1 MTDRVSSLLGQPAP
15 AAVARIALARLDE
28 ARAACGRLDDR
39 GDLEALHD
47 FRVAVRRLRTLV
59 RAFSDELDNAI
70 PKKLERRVRDL
81 ARLTTGGR
89 DAEVQLAWLREVGG
103 GGRRGPGL
111 AWFRA
116 RLEERRDRAYDEI
129 RRTVPP
135 AFRGVE
141 RRLRRRFNGALT
153 EPPKR
158 VAPFAPA
165 LARELRAESAAL
177 RQEFGIARSPGD
189 TDAVHGA
196 RIAVK
201 RMRYLLE
208 PVGDGDAS
216 ARDLVERLK
225 RLQLALGELHDLQ
238 ILLQEFGEAAAEA
251 AAERVRRKHALLLR
265 GAAHGERD
273 GPRPSP
279 AGVLAIAN
287 LAARRQE
294 TVFASDLAEWREGAL
309 ESLTGDVARWAG
321 TRTRLGSPRPRP
333 HRRLRIK
340 RRAER

>member
-28 ARAACGRLDDR
+28 ARAACGRLDDQS
-39 GDLEALHD
+39 DPEALHD

-89 DAEVQLAWLREVGG
+89 DAEVQLAWLRES

-165 LARELRAESAAL
+165 LARELCAESAAL

-208 PVGDGDAS
+208 PVGEGDAS
-216 ARDLVERLK
+216 ARNLVERLK

-265 GAAHGERD
+265 GATQGERAN

-294 TVFASDLAEWREGAL
+294 TVFAEDLAEWRDGAVEAL
-309 ESLTGDVARWAG
+309 AGDVARWAG
-321 TRTRLGSPRPRP
+321 TRARLAAARPRLN
-333 HRRLRIK
+333 RRSPIR